1 LVSAESTDK
10 KHAQRSLD
18 RACEVAG
25 RSRRAAGIAEL
36 GQQDICRE
44 RTQACLH
51 DRKDSEGSA
60 EEPRCQ
66 MAEEKKGCTCCHSRS
81 YLSRDEGLCLHMAG
95 GELPDKGAEH
105 DHEGSL
111 AQKTCPFHVMQ
122 RAGTAARTKSLL
134 PSAIPSVFC
143 MSSMSHNAAS
153 SREESISTPSLCSA
167 EAFSHP
173 TLLR

>member
-1 LVSAESTDK
+1 MRKASALFVPGTDLCHVGIAANDCLPAKGSNDHPPENRPGKSRDAASAESTDK

-66 MAEEKKGCTCCHSRS
+66 MAEEKKRS
-81 YLSRDEGLCLHMAG
+81 
-95 GELPDKGAEH
+95 P
-105 DHEGSL
+105 
-111 AQKTCPFHVMQ
+111 
-122 RAGTAARTKSLL
+122 LL
-134 PSAIPSVFC
+134 PQP
-143 MSSMSHNAAS
+143 
-153 SREESISTPSLCSA
+153 
-167 EAFSHP
+167 
-173 TLLR
+173 LLSQP